1 MLAALLQCSAG
12 RQSQSCSIHRPQN
25 ARSPGTPEMRDKC
38 VDRCLLTSLGCD
50 LSSLEVTF
58 RQFWHRQQ
66 SWDSSMCCKLPYF
79 VVKAT
84 QNLPNPSADH
94 SIQVTIFFS
103 DFFFLFLSCL
113 HWEETCLRN
122 SLAYATTTAIRA
134 NLNSQ
139 HWDGNRN
146 NNYPAQQI
154 KNRSGKSVISA
165 SMTVKKKNIYAFF
178 RNDLSALF
186 QMSLVECNEWTPL
199 NLKGVQ
205 CDLVT
210 FRSLQYSL
218 APGVLWAPPNLR
230 MVSDAFCVSTA
241 QSCQYSTQRA
251 LGEPKQSQ
259 KQRSKQIPTLAPCGT
274 QKRIKRV

>member
-12 RQSQSCSIHRPQN
+12 RQSQSCSIHGPQN
-25 ARSPGTPEMRDKC
+25 ARSPGTLEMRDKC
-38 VDRCLLTSLGCD
+38 VDKCLLTSLGCD
-50 LSSLEVTF
+50 LSSLEITV

-66 SWDSSMCCKLPYF
+66 SWDSSVCCKLPYF

-84 QNLPNPSADH
+84 LAPRCQIPLLITVYKSQ
-94 SIQVTIFFS
+94 SSFQIY
-103 DFFFLFLSCL
+103 FFLFLSCL

-165 SMTVKKKNIYAFF
+165 SMTVKKKICIFQEWFICFISNVSCRVQWVDSTESEGCPVWLDYIQI
-178 RNDLSALF
+178 SAI
-186 QMSLVECNEWTPL
+186 
-199 NLKGVQ
+199 
-205 CDLVT
+205 
-210 FRSLQYSL
+210 
-218 APGVLWAPPNLR
+218 
-230 MVSDAFCVSTA
+230 
-241 QSCQYSTQRA
+241 QSCTRGLVS
-251 LGEPKQSQ
+251 
-259 KQRSKQIPTLAPCGT
+259 PT
-274 QKRIKRV
+274 